1 LPGSILGWAEEPSDC
16 ADEVTLPLKGAN
28 SPTRG
33 RKLRSTGTKATARL
47 SNGPNSLVELKKQLE
62 VRTRELAEARG
73 HLSEALEQQTATAE
87 VLRVISS
94 SPGELRPVFKAMI
107 ENATRLCGAEVGTFG
122 LYDGGG
128 FRGVAVYSHSERYAD
143 VVSRVDRPAHSR
155 AGLGRMEASRRT
167 VQVADVAAEPAY
179 DEIRRLNPDFAR
191 IRTALYV
198 PITKESNLIG
208 AFMIYRHK
216 VRPFT
221 EKQIELVKNFA
232 AQAVIA
238 IENTRLLN
246 ELRESLQQQ
255 TATADVLKVISRST
269 FDLRSVF
276 ETLVESAARLC
287 RADKATIL
295 SLKDGRLHLVAAYG
309 LPTEFTAYLQANPM
323 LVDRSSVSGIAVL
336 EGRAVHA
343 PDVLADPSLTVF
355 ETNKIGN
362 YRTMLAVPLVRD
374 GTPIGVMFLTRTL
387 VDPFSQQQI
396 DLVTTFADQ
405 AVIAIENVRLF
416 DEVKAR
422 TEELSESLQQQT
434 ATANVL
440 KVISRSPFELQTILD
455 TLVEAAARLCDADTA
470 AITRQRGASHYHVAH
485 YGFSPRLFEYFK
497 SLPLSSGRASLVGRV
512 LQKGRTVQIPD
523 ALADP
528 DYSLLEAQRIG
539 GFRTLLGVPLLRE
552 GHPIGV
558 LALTRSKVQPFTE
571 RQIELLTT
579 LADQAV
585 IAIENARLLDDVQEK
600 SHQLELANT
609 YKSRFL
615 AAASHDLRQPL
626 HALNLFIAQL
636 RTETNRA
643 ERTRLVEHIDAAV
656 GSINDLFDA
665 LLDMSK
671 LDAGVL
677 APNLTEFPIKRLL
690 ERMKTTFAEAAR
702 EKGLCLRVVPNR
714 AWVRSDFILLER
726 IALNL
731 VSNAVRYTARGG
743 VVIGCRR
750 RGGWLRI
757 DVWDSGVG
765 IAEDQQRKIFGEFYQ
780 VAAPEPGRLGGLGL
794 GLSIVDRLGLLLK
807 HPVELASRPGKG
819 SRFSVSVPLVA
830 TRSAIA
836 DAEPP
841 ATFADHVKGRLIVV
855 IDDDPL
861 VLEGMRGILRSWGC
875 RVVTA
880 ASDSAALARLTEEYG
895 QPDLI
900 ISDYRLADG
909 KTGIEA
915 IDCLRA
921 ALGSTVPAFLI
932 SGDTGPERLREAT
945 ASGYHLLH
953 KPVPPMALRTTLNRL
968 LKGR

>member
-1 LPGSILGWAEEPSDC
+1 VTAVRAESEF
-16 ADEVTLPLKGAN
+16 
-28 SPTRG
+28 
-33 RKLRSTGTKATARL
+33 ARL
-47 SNGPNSLVELKKQLE
+47 
-62 VRTRELAEARG
+62 RRERD
-73 HLSEALEQQTATAE
+73 EALEREIATAE
-87 VLRVISS
+87 VLKVISS
-94 SPGELRPVFKAMI
+94 SSGNVKSVFEAI
-107 ENATRLCGAEVGTFG
+107 LENATRICEAKFGTLFRLEGDDLHLAAQFGTPPELVEFQKRRGPFQPTPGHVLERALRTKQVTHSADITAEASPPATLGGARS
-122 LYDGGG
+122 L
-128 FRGVAVYSHSERYAD
+128 VAVPMLKD
-143 VVSRVDRPAHSR
+143 GV
-155 AGLGRMEASRRT
+155 
-167 VQVADVAAEPAY
+167 
-179 DEIRRLNPDFAR
+179 
-191 IRTALYV
+191 
-198 PITKESNLIG
+198 LIG
-208 AFMIYRHK
+208 AIAIYRQE

-221 EKQIELVKNFA
+221 DRQIELLQNFA
-232 AQAVIA
+232 SQAVIA
-238 IENTRLLN
+238 IDNTRLLN

-269 FDLRSVF
+269 FDLQTVLQ
-276 ETLVESAARLC
+276 TLVESTARLC
-287 RADKATIL
+287 EADQATITRQ
-295 SLKDGRLHLVAAYG
+295 KGGVFYRAEAYG
-309 LPTEFTAYLQANPM
+309 LSEEFM
-323 LVDRSSVSGIAVL
+323 DSVKELPVVPERATVHGRVLL
-336 EGRAVHA
+336 EGKAVHI
-343 PDVLADPSLTVF
+343 PDVLADPEYRFTEGQRLGGFRTVL
-355 ETNKIGN
+355 GVP
-362 YRTMLAVPLVRD
+362 MLREGVPVGVLGLSRSEVCPFTEKQIELV
-374 GTPIGVMFLTRTL
+374 
-387 VDPFSQQQI
+387 S
-396 DLVTTFADQ
+396 TFADQ

-416 DEVKAR
+416 
-422 TEELSESLQQQT
+422 
-434 ATANVL
+434 
-440 KVISRSPFELQTILD
+440 
-455 TLVEAAARLCDADTA
+455 
-470 AITRQRGASHYHVAH
+470 
-485 YGFSPRLFEYFK
+485 
-497 SLPLSSGRASLVGRV
+497 
-512 LQKGRTVQIPD
+512 
-523 ALADP
+523 
-528 DYSLLEAQRIG
+528 
-539 GFRTLLGVPLLRE
+539 
-552 GHPIGV
+552 
-558 LALTRSKVQPFTE
+558 
-571 RQIELLTT
+571 
-579 LADQAV
+579 
-585 IAIENARLLDDVQEK
+585 DDVQEK

-636 RTETNRA
+636 RTETNPA

-702 EKGLCLRVVPNR
+702 EKGLRLRVVPNR

-750 RGGWLRI
+750 RGGRLRI

-780 VAAPEPGRLGGLGL
+780 LAAPEPGRLGGLGL

-830 TRSAIA
+830 TRGAIA

-880 ASDSAALARLTEEYG
+880 ASDSAALARLTEEYS

-909 KTGIEA
+909 KMGIEA

-945 ASGYHLLH
+945 ASGYYLLH

-968 LKGR
+968 LKDTKMERSQTIRRPV

>member
-1 LPGSILGWAEEPSDC
+1 
-16 ADEVTLPLKGAN
+16 VTL
-28 SPTRG
+28 S
-33 RKLRSTGTKATARL
+33 RKRAKSRRRTSGLRSKTTKARTRVGRIREPRA
-47 SNGPNSLVELKKQLE
+47 ELEKKLE
-62 VRTRELAEARG
+62 ARTRELTEARTQLAEAHE
-73 HLSEALEQQTATAE
+73 HLAEALEQQTATSE

-94 SPGELRPVFKAMI
+94 SPGELGPVFKAMI
-107 ENATRLCGAEVGTFG
+107 ENATRLCGAEVGTLA
-122 LYDGGG
+122 LYDGNG
-128 FRGVAVYSHSERYAD
+128 FRGAAVYGHSERYVD
-143 VVSRVDRPAHSR
+143 VVSRVHRAAHLR
-155 AGLGRMEASRRT
+155 MGLGRMEASRAT

-198 PITKESNLIG
+198 PITKESDLIG
-208 AFMIYRHK
+208 AFMIYRHE

-221 EKQIELVKNFA
+221 DKQIELVQNFA
-232 AQAVIA
+232 NQAVIA
-238 IENTRLLN
+238 IENTRLLT
-246 ELRESLQQQ
+246 ELRQRTADLSESLQQQ
-255 TATADVLKVISRST
+255 TATADVLKIISRST

-343 PDVLADPSLTVF
+343 PDILADPSLTVF
-355 ETNKIGN
+355 ETTKIGN
-362 YRTMLAVPLVRD
+362 YRTLLAVPLVRD

-396 DLVTTFADQ
+396 DLVATFADQ
-405 AVIAIENVRLF
+405 AVIAIENMRLF

-434 ATANVL
+434 ATADML

-455 TLVEAAARLCDADTA
+455 TLVEAAARLCEADTA
-470 AITRQRGASHYHVAH
+470 GITRQRGASHYHVAH
-485 YGFSPRLFEYFK
+485 YGFSPRLFEYLK
-497 SLPLSSGRASLVGRV
+497 NLPLPSERASLVGRV

-558 LALTRSKVQPFTE
+558 LALTRSKVRPFTE

-585 IAIENARLLDDVQEK
+585 IAIENARLLEDVQEK
-600 SHQLELANT
+600 SEQLERANT

-636 RTETNRA
+636 RTETNGA

-702 EKGLCLRVVPNR
+702 EKGLRLRVVPNR

-780 VAAPEPGRLGGLGL
+780 LAAPEPGRLGGLGL

-807 HPVELASRPGKG
+807 HPIELASRPGKG

-830 TRSAIA
+830 TRDAIA

-855 IDDDPL
+855 IDDDQL

>member
-1 LPGSILGWAEEPSDC
+1 MRRRSRASSKLAKARSRKAMPKRRNATTMRAEESESARHRRERDEALERETATSEVLRLISKSPGDLELVFRSILGNATRICEAKFGVLHLYEGGGFRVGATHNAPSAFAQAMAQREPIFRPSPQHPLARVAATKRVVQISDIA
-16 ADEVTLPLKGAN
+16 ADAAYKQRDPGAV
-28 SPTRG
+28 R
-33 RKLRSTGTKATARL
+33 
-47 SNGPNSLVELKKQLE
+47 LVELAGARSLIAVPMLRDDALIGDIVIYRQE
-62 VRTRELAEARG
+62 VRLFTNKQIELLTNFAAQAVIAIENAR
-73 HLSEALEQQTATAE
+73 LLNELRQSLEQQTATAD

-94 SPGELRPVFKAMI
+94 SPGELEPVFQAML
-107 ENATRLCGAEVGTFG
+107 ENATRLCDAKLGNLFLREGNA
-122 LYDGGG
+122 
-128 FRGVAVYSHSERYAD
+128 FRAVAVHGPSTAFVEWYRRVPLIELGD
-143 VVSRVDRPAHSR
+143 VSRTPLARL
-155 AGLGRMEASRRT
+155 AGSKEVQHIFDLREDQGYIEGNPRIVAIVESGNARTMLGVPMLK
-167 VQVADVAAEPAY
+167 ADE
-179 DEIRRLNPDFAR
+179 
-191 IRTALYV
+191 
-198 PITKESNLIG
+198 LIG
-208 AFMIYRHK
+208 AFFIYRQE

-221 EKQIELVKNFA
+221 DKHIELVTNFA
-232 AQAVIA
+232 SQAVIA

-255 TATADVLKVISRST
+255 TATADVFKVISRST
-269 FDLRSVF
+269 FDLQTVLD
-276 ETLVESAARLC
+276 TLVESAARLC
-287 RADKATIL
+287 EADMAAIH
-295 SLKDGRLHLVAAYG
+295 RLRGTNYEHAASHG
-309 LPTEFTAYLQANPM
+309 LPLEFHEDMTKIRFEPGRGTIAGRTA
-323 LVDRSSVSGIAVL
+323 L
-336 EGRAVHA
+336 ERNIVHVT
-343 PDVLADPSLTVF
+343 DVLDDAEYSLSDAV
-355 ETNKIGN
+355 KKVGI
-362 YRTMLAVPLVRD
+362 RTMLGVPLVRE
-374 GTPIGVMFLTRTL
+374 GVPIGIIVLMRRA
-387 VDPFSQQQI
+387 VRRFSHRQI
-396 DLVTTFADQ
+396 ELATTFADQ

-416 DEVKAR
+416 
-422 TEELSESLQQQT
+422 
-434 ATANVL
+434 
-440 KVISRSPFELQTILD
+440 
-455 TLVEAAARLCDADTA
+455 
-470 AITRQRGASHYHVAH
+470 
-485 YGFSPRLFEYFK
+485 
-497 SLPLSSGRASLVGRV
+497 
-512 LQKGRTVQIPD
+512 
-523 ALADP
+523 
-528 DYSLLEAQRIG
+528 
-539 GFRTLLGVPLLRE
+539 
-552 GHPIGV
+552 
-558 LALTRSKVQPFTE
+558 
-571 RQIELLTT
+571 
-579 LADQAV
+579 
-585 IAIENARLLDDVQEK
+585 DDVQEK

-636 RTETNRA
+636 RTETNPA

-677 APNLTEFPIKRLL
+677 TPNLTEFPIKRLL

-702 EKGLCLRVVPNR
+702 EKGLRLRVVPNR

-750 RGGWLRI
+750 RGGRLRI

-780 VAAPEPGRLGGLGL
+780 LAPPEPGRLGGLGL

-830 TRSAIA
+830 TRGAIA

-875 RVVTA
+875 RVVAA
-880 ASDSAALARLTEEYG
+880 ASDSAALPLLAEEYR

-945 ASGYHLLH
+945 ASGYYLLH

-968 LKGR
+968 LKAYDLPANTKMERSQTIRRPV